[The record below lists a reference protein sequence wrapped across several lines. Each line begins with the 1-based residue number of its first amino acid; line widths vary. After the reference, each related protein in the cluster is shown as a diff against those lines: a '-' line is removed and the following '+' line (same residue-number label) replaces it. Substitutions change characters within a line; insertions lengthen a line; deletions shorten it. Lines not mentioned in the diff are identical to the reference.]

1 MLHFL
6 HSIFFEKEGVL
17 MPYKTVDLHCHSY
30 YSDGTFSPEALVIEA
45 KKRGLSALALTDHDT
60 IDGICLFHEAGKKH
74 HLETITGIEFAA
86 EYTSFQKQE
95 IHIIGLGFSTSSAAI
110 TETLTQMAISRQKRN
125 EKMVFALNRL
135 GFTISYDEI
144 AQNAG
149 GNIITRAHFANVLVK
164 KGIVKTK
171 QEAFEKYLSQGK
183 PAYICR
189 EFLTPRFCIETIKK
203 AGGVAILAHPTLYH
217 MDDTQIEHLAK
228 ELKSYGLDGI
238 ETDYSTYSQ
247 KQKQTISKIAKR
259 LELLPSGGSDFHGSN
274 KTDIH
279 LAIGR
284 GNLQIPYY
292 YWEELKKHCHII

>member
-1 MLHFL
+1 
-6 HSIFFEKEGVL
+6 
-17 MPYKTVDLHCHSY
+17 
-30 YSDGTFSPEALVIEA
+30 
-45 KKRGLSALALTDHDT
+45 
-60 IDGICLFHEAGKKH
+60 
-74 HLETITGIEFAA
+74 
-86 EYTSFQKQE
+86 
-95 IHIIGLGFSTSSAAI
+95 
-110 TETLTQMAISRQKRN
+110 
-125 EKMVFALNRL
+125 MVFALNRL
-135 GFTISYDEI
+135 GFTISYAEI

-164 KGIVKTK
+164 KGIIKTK

-284 GNLQIPYY
+284 GNLQIPYS